1 MAAWFL
7 KFQFHCFC
15 CPETKWV
22 LSVSPAEVTIGNIT
36 VQPHSIIQML
46 YALNLVQVCLEAV
59 TSTPQ
64 IEAVVSS
71 KGFVSKP
78 RRVLLG
84 ILLNLESSKRHSWR
98 DIYSSPKPHWNLQIV
113 RKKHVLYSQSAIK
126 FHHIVTGPIPWRQSI
141 LWLFWHLIWKEN
153 RNT

>member
-84 ILLNLESSKRHSWR
+84 ILLNLESSKRHS
-98 DIYSSPKPHWNLQIV
+98 
-113 RKKHVLYSQSAIK
+113 
-126 FHHIVTGPIPWRQSI
+126 
-141 LWLFWHLIWKEN
+141 
-153 RNT
+153 